1 MPSPLSP
8 DMIQQLFRHR
18 CLPLHRLGRIGL
30 GVAGVVA
37 GLQLTGSLQPLELT
51 VLDCWL
57 RLRPPEERDP
67 PVVIVAIDEED
78 IRRLGQWPMSDA
90 QLATLLQ
97 RLRQAKPAVI
107 GLDLYRDLPVE
118 PGTAQLQQV
127 FNTTPNLIGIK
138 KVVGNRNGPVV
149 EPPPV
154 LEQRDQVAINDLV
167 VDSDGIIRRHLLSV
181 SQSGKTMLALGTR
194 LGLNY
199 LAQHQITPHLG
210 TDGTTI
216 QLGKAQFQRLT
227 PNAGGYVNAD
237 VGGYQI
243 LANFLKLPSGKI
255 PKIPIRYIL
264 EGRIPNERFRGQVV
278 LIGLTAE
285 SVRGDRF
292 FTPYTTDIREAWAG
306 VELHADLASQLITSA
321 LDGRSTLQ
329 SPLECLE
336 WLWIGFWSGIGVL
349 LGWSIRSLRAAIVA
363 IPLATGV
370 LFSSAY
376 SLFLVGWW
384 LVAIAPLLALGT
396 AGLFSRGY
404 WVWQTLK
411 QANQLLEQKVKE
423 RTQELLEKNL
433 RLEQARIEAET
444 ANRAK
449 SEFLST
455 MSHEIRTPMNA
466 VIGMTNLLLTTTLNV
481 EQRQMVQAISTG
493 GEVLLSVINDIL
505 DFSRIESG
513 RLELESTPFNP
524 SQCLNEVLSLFA
536 NRAVEKSLELRA
548 IVSGN
553 IPELVMGDVARLR
566 QILLNLVGNAIKF
579 TEVGKVLVV
588 LSAVL
593 IEPEANLYEI
603 QFSVQDTGIGIAPD
617 RLHRLFQP
625 FSQVDSS
632 ITRRYGGTGLGL
644 VICKRLCELMGGQ
657 IHVTS
662 QVGQGATFSFTIRA
676 GAALSE
682 VMPDTAQWQEQP
694 SSLWNV
700 DFARYCPLK
709 ILVVEDN
716 LTNQQ
721 LMRFMLQRLGYQ
733 PDIVGDGKAAIV
745 AMQQSI
751 YDLVLMDI
759 QMPEM
764 DGLSATR
771 KIRLELLHQPWIIG
785 LSANVLQ
792 DAQTDA
798 LSAGMNAYLTKPIKL
813 EKLIEAFKQVPGIE
827 RAPQPEVISSNSQ
840 DRVTPAIN
848 LTEPKSFPAIDLT
861 ELRSFMQAEELNQ
874 LIYDYLRDASRRIQ
888 ALKLALTEQNFG
900 QLQHLAHSL
909 RGSSANLGAQAMA
922 NLCCQLEKSSQD
934 EQNVQHIQRLLQHI
948 EAEYIR
954 VVQALEQI
962 I

>member
-1 MPSPLSP
+1 MPSPVSP
-8 DMIQQLFRHR
+8 VMIQQLFRHR
-18 CLPLHRLGRIGL
+18 CLPLHRLGKIGL
-30 GVAGVVA
+30 GVAGVVI
-37 GLQLTGSLQPLELT
+37 GLQLTGGLQPLELT

-90 QLATLLQ
+90 QLAVLLQ
-97 RLRQAKPAVI
+97 RLKQANPAVI

-118 PGTAQLQQV
+118 PGTSQLQQV
-127 FNTTPNLIGIK
+127 FNTTPNLIGIQK
-138 KVVGNRNGPVV
+138 AVGNQNGLVV

-154 LEQRDQVAINDLV
+154 LEQHDQVAINDLV

-181 SQSGKTMLALGTR
+181 SQGGKTMLALGTR
-194 LGLNY
+194 LGLHY
-199 LAQHQITPHLG
+199 LAQHQITPQLG
-210 TDGTTI
+210 ADGTTI
-216 QLGKAQFQRLT
+216 RLGKARFQRLA
-227 PNAGGYVNAD
+227 PNTGGYVNAD

-264 EGRIPNERFRGQVV
+264 EGRIPNERFQGQVV

-306 VELHADLASQLITSA
+306 VELHADLASQLIASA
-321 LDGRSTLQ
+321 LEGRSTLQ
-329 SPLECLE
+329 SPSEWLE
-336 WLWIGFWSGIGVL
+336 WLWIGCWSGIGVI
-349 LGWSIRSLRAAIVA
+349 LGWLVRSLQSALVA
-363 IPLATGV
+363 IPLAIGL
-370 LFSSAY
+370 LFGSAY
-376 SLFLVGWW
+376 IFILGGWW
-384 LVAIAPLLALGT
+384 LLAIAPLLALGT
-396 AGLFSRGY
+396 SGLLSRGY

-433 RLEQARIEAET
+433 RLDQARMEAEA

-449 SEFLST
+449 SDFLST

-481 EQRQMVQAISTG
+481 EQRQMAQAISTG

-513 RLELESTPFNP
+513 RLELESAPFNLC
-524 SQCLNEVLSLFA
+524 QCLNEVLALFA
-536 NRAVEKSLELRA
+536 NRAVEKSLDLRVVVA
-548 IVSGN
+548 EHV
-553 IPELVMGDVARLR
+553 PELVMGDVARLR

-579 TEVGKVLVV
+579 TEVGQVLVS
-588 LSAVL
+588 LSSTVV
-593 IEPEANLYEI
+593 EPELMLYEI
-603 QFSVQDTGIGIAPD
+603 QFSVQDTGIGIAPE
-617 RLHRLFQP
+617 RLHHLFQP

-657 IHVTS
+657 INVTS
-662 QVGQGATFSFTIRA
+662 QVGQGATFSFTIQTRA
-676 GAALSE
+676 APTASL
-682 VMPDTAQWQEQP
+682 PDPLQLRKLP
-694 SSLWNV
+694 SSLWNI
-700 DFARYCPLK
+700 DFARDYPLT

-721 LMRFMLQRLGYQ
+721 LMRLMLQRLGYQ
-733 PDIVGDGKAAIV
+733 PDVVGNGKAAIV
-745 AMQQSI
+745 ALQRAI
-751 YDLVLMDI
+751 YDVVLMDI
-759 QMPEM
+759 QMPEL

-771 KIRLELLHQPWIIG
+771 KIRLNLLHQPWIIG
-785 LSANVLQ
+785 LSANVFQ
-792 DAQTDA
+792 DAQADA

-813 EKLIEAFKQVPGIE
+813 ESLIEALKQVPGLD
-827 RAPQPEVISSNSQ
+827 RSPPEIVLP
-840 DRVTPAIN
+840 DRKVGAT
-848 LTEPKSFPAIDLT
+848 SVIDLT
-861 ELRSFMQAEELNQ
+861 ELKSFMQAEELDQ

-888 ALKLALTEQNFG
+888 ALKMTLTEQDFA

-909 RGSSANLGAQAMA
+909 RGSSANLGAHTMA
-922 NLCCQLEKSSQD
+922 TLCHELEKASQD
-934 EQNVQHIQRLLQHI
+934 KHSIQQMQSLLRHI
-948 EAEYIR
+948 ESEYIR

>member
-1 MPSPLSP
+1 
-8 DMIQQLFRHR
+8 MIQQLFRHR
-18 CLPLHRLGRIGL
+18 CLPLHQLGKIGL
-30 GVAGVVA
+30 GVAMAMV
-37 GLQLTGSLQPLELT
+37 GLQLTGGLQPLELA
-51 VLDCWL
+51 VLDYWL
-57 RLRPPEERDP
+57 RVRSPEQRDP

-78 IRRLGQWPMSDA
+78 IRRLGQWPMSDL

-97 RLRQAKPAVI
+97 RLRQANPAVI

-118 PGTAQLQQV
+118 PGTSQLQQV

-138 KVVGNRNGPVV
+138 KAVGNRNGPVV
-149 EPPPV
+149 DPPPV
-154 LEQRDQVAINDLV
+154 LDQRHQVAINDLV

-181 SQSGKTMLALGTR
+181 SQEGKTLLALGTR
-194 LGLNY
+194 LALNY
-199 LAQHQITPHLG
+199 LAERQITPQLAAH
-210 TDGTTI
+210 GTTI
-216 QLGKAQFQRLT
+216 RLGKASFQRLP

-243 LANFLKLPSGKI
+243 LSNFLRLPSGKI

-264 EGRIPNERFRGQVV
+264 EGRIPKERFQGQVV

-306 VELHADLASQLITSA
+306 VELHADLASQLITGAMSA
-321 LDGRSTLQ
+321 R
-329 SPLECLE
+329 SPLQGLSEWLE
-336 WLWIGFWSGIGVL
+336 WIWIGFWSCIGVA
-349 LGWSIRSLRAAIVA
+349 LGWSVRSLRSAMVA
-363 IPLATGV
+363 LPLAIGS
-370 LFSSAY
+370 LFGIAY
-376 SLFLVGWW
+376 SLFLMGWW
-384 LVAIAPLLALGT
+384 LVAISPLLALGT
-396 AGLFSRGY
+396 AGFLSRGY

-411 QANQLLEQKVKE
+411 QANQLLEQKVQE
-423 RTQELLEKNL
+423 RTQELLEKNC
-433 RLEQARIEAET
+433 RLEQSRLEAEA

-481 EQRQMVQAISTG
+481 EQRQMVQAIGTG

-513 RLELESTPFNP
+513 RLELESTPFSP
-524 SQCLNEVLSLFA
+524 RQCLDEVLALFA
-536 NRAVEKSLELRA
+536 NRAVEKSLELRV
-548 IVSGN
+548 IVADGV
-553 IPELVMGDVARLR
+553 PELIMGDVARLR

-579 TEVGKVLVV
+579 TEVGKILVS
-588 LSAVL
+588 LSSTIVD
-593 IEPEANLYEI
+593 PEIMLHEL
-603 QFSVQDTGIGIAPD
+603 QFSVQDTGIGIPPE

-657 IHVTS
+657 IHVNS
-662 QVGQGATFSFTIRA
+662 QVGQGATFSFTLRA
-676 GAALSE
+676 CTAFVSPLPNPDQLSE
-682 VMPDTAQWQEQP
+682 QS
-694 SSLWNV
+694 SSLWDV
-700 DFARYCPLK
+700 EFARHCPLK
-709 ILVVEDN
+709 ILVAEDN

-733 PDIVGDGKAAIV
+733 PDIVSNGQEAIV
-745 AMQQSI
+745 ALQRSL

-771 KIRLELLHQPWIIG
+771 HIRLNLPHQPWIVG
-785 LSANVLQ
+785 LSASVFQ

-798 LSAGMNAYLTKPIKL
+798 LSAGMNAYLSKPIKL
-813 EKLIEAFKQVPGIE
+813 EKLIEAFKQVPGFD
-827 RAPQPEVISSNSQ
+827 RACPLEKVQPEQ
-840 DRVTPAIN
+840 KQVTN
-848 LTEPKSFPAIDLT
+848 PAIDLT
-861 ELRSFMQAEELNQ
+861 ELKSFMQAEDLNQ

-888 ALKLALTEQNFG
+888 ALQTALDKQNFA
-900 QLQHLAHSL
+900 QVQHLAHSL

-922 NLCCQLEKSSQD
+922 LLCHELETMSQGGND
-934 EQNVQHIQRLLQHI
+934 MQQMQQLLQQL

-954 VVQALEQI
+954 VIQALEQI

>member
-1 MPSPLSP
+1 
-8 DMIQQLFRHR
+8 MIQQLFRHC
-18 CLPLHRLGRIGL
+18 CLPLHQLGQIGL
-30 GVAGVVA
+30 GVAAAVI
-37 GLQLTGSLQPLELT
+37 GLQLTGGLQPLELT
-51 VLDCWL
+51 VLDSWF
-57 RLRPPEERDP
+57 RLRPPEDRDP

-78 IRRLGQWPMSDA
+78 IRRLGQWPMSDV

-97 RLRQAKPAVI
+97 RLRQANPAVI

-118 PGTAQLQQV
+118 PGTSQLQQV

-138 KVVGNRNGPVV
+138 KLVGNRNGPVV
-149 EPPPV
+149 EPPLV

-181 SQSGKTMLALGTR
+181 SQDGTTMLALGTR
-194 LGLNY
+194 LALDY
-199 LAQHQITPHLG
+199 LKLHQTTPQLES
-210 TDGTTI
+210 DGTTI
-216 QLGKAQFQRLT
+216 RLGKAQFQRLL
-227 PNAGGYVNAD
+227 PNAGGYVNVD

-243 LANFLKLPSGKI
+243 LANLLRLPSGKI

-264 EGRIPNERFRGQVV
+264 EGRIPNERFEGQVV

-306 VELHADLASQLITSA
+306 VELHADLSSQLITSA
-321 LDGRSTLQ
+321 LDARSTLQ
-329 SPLECLE
+329 SPWEWLE
-336 WLWIGFWSGIGVL
+336 WLWIGGWSFVGVI
-349 LGWSIRSLRAAIVA
+349 LGWLVRSLRAAIVA
-363 IPLATGV
+363 VPLAIGI
-370 LFSSAY
+370 LLGSAY
-376 SLFLVGWW
+376 SLFMVGWW
-384 LVAIAPLLALGT
+384 LVAIAPVLAFGT
-396 AGLFSRGY
+396 AGLLSRGY

-433 RLEQARIEAET
+433 RLEQSRMEAEA

-481 EQRQMVQAISTG
+481 EQRQMVQAIGTG

-513 RLELESTPFNP
+513 RLELESAPFSP
-524 SQCLNEVLSLFA
+524 RQCLDEVLALFA
-536 NRAVEKSLELRA
+536 NRAVEKSLELRT
-548 IVSGN
+548 IVADHV
-553 IPELVMGDVARLR
+553 PELVIGDVARLR
-566 QILLNLVGNAIKF
+566 QILLNLVGNSIKF
-579 TEVGKVLVV
+579 TEAGKVLVS
-588 LSAVL
+588 LSTTIV
-593 IEPEANLYEI
+593 EPETKLHEL
-603 QFSVQDTGIGIAPD
+603 QFSVQDTGIGIPPE

-662 QVGQGATFSFTIRA
+662 QVGQGTTFSFTICA
-676 GAALSE
+676 CATLLS
-682 VMPDTAQWQEQP
+682 PLSDPAQVSGQA
-694 SSLWNV
+694 SSLW
-700 DFARYCPLK
+700 DIEFARYYPFK

-733 PDIVGDGKAAIV
+733 PDIVGNGQEAIV
-745 AMQQSI
+745 ALQRSP

-771 KIRLELLHQPWIIG
+771 AIRLNLPHQPWIIG
-785 LSANVLQ
+785 LSANVFQ
-792 DAQTDA
+792 DAQA
-798 LSAGMNAYLTKPIKL
+798 EAVNAGMNAYLTKPIKP
-813 EKLIEAFKQVPGIE
+813 EKLIEALKQ
-827 RAPQPEVISSNSQ
+827 APSGESSWDLPVVRPE
-840 DRVTPAIN
+840 PAPIAA
-848 LTEPKSFPAIDLT
+848 AIDLT
-861 ELRSFMQAEELNQ
+861 ELKSYMPAEELNQ
-874 LIYDYLRDASRRIQ
+874 LIYDYLRDTSRRIQ
-888 ALKLALTEQNFG
+888 ALKIALAEQNFM

-922 NLCCQLEKSSQD
+922 NLCHGLETVSQVGEDVQQMQQLLRHME
-934 EQNVQHIQRLLQHI
+934 I
-948 EAEYIR
+948 EYIR
-954 VVQALEQI
+954 VVEALEQRI
-962 I
+962 